1 MIKSVI
7 QIFLYRVGSV
17 TIIFSPNKFV
27 YSLKSLNDLIK
38 YIILSPCFVP
48 YFENITYKFKTED
61 MIFDMY
67 YNHA

>member
-1 MIKSVI
+1 M
-7 QIFLYRVGSV
+7 FLYRVGFV
-17 TIIFSPNKFV
+17 TINFFPPNKV
-27 YSLKSLNDLIK
+27 IYSLKSLNDLIK

-48 YFENITYKFKTED
+48 YFENTTYKFETED